1 MTVLLLGLAGG
12 VGAAARFV
20 VDGLVRAR
28 LKTALPWGTI
38 LINVSGSLVL
48 GFLAGLMMRGQAP
61 ESLYLVLGTGFLGG
75 YTTFSTASLETIRLI
90 QSGRT
95 GLALVNGVG
104 SMAASVLAA
113 AAGVGLG
120 FLLTGTL

>member
-12 VGAAARFV
+12 VGAVARFM
-20 VDGLVRAR
+20 VDGLIRAR

-48 GFLAGLMMRGQAP
+48 GFLAGLMMRDEAS
-61 ESLYLVLGTGFLGG
+61 ETLYLVLGTGFLGG

-90 QSGRT
+90 QSGRA
-95 GLALVNGVG
+95 GLALINGVG
-104 SMAASVLAA
+104 SMAACVLAA
-113 AAGVGLG
+113 AAGIGLT
-120 FLLTGTL
+120 FLLP

>member
-1 MTVLLLGLAGG
+1 MTVLFLALAGG
-12 VGAAARFV
+12 IGAATRFM
-20 VDGLVRAR
+20 VDGLIRHR

-38 LINVSGSLVL
+38 MINVSGSLAL
-48 GFLAGLMMRGQAP
+48 GFLAGLLMRGQTP
-61 ESLYLVLGTGFLGG
+61 ESLFLIVGTGFLGG

-95 GLALVNGVG
+95 GLALINGLG

-113 AAGVGLG
+113 AAGVGIG
-120 FLLTGTL
+120 LLPA

>member
-12 VGAAARFV
+12 VGATARFML
-20 VDGLVRAR
+20 DGFIRSK
-28 LKTALPWGTI
+28 LKTALPWATI

-48 GFLAGLMMRGQAP
+48 GFLAGLMMRGAAP
-61 ESLYLVLGTGFLGG
+61 ESAYLVLGTGFLGG

-95 GLALVNGVG
+95 GLALLNGLG
-104 SMAASVLAA
+104 SMAASVFAA
-113 AAGVGLG
+113 AAGMGLTA
-120 FLLTGTL
+120 LLP